1 MKSEIKEIRTISGEV
16 VDFLGGLDDHTPI
29 EVFYRDGSREL
40 NCTPFPLKEP
50 VRFYTN
56 RAAVVHKAWRDKNQ
70 KKREFMNRF
79 EKVYLLKFPRK
90 YYERKIAICMKER
103 GQENKRF
110 SINEESLNPNSD
122 IIRFARPS
130 MSAASFS
137 AEKKWLDK
145 LAGWNWGQRVKI
157 NAEILKD
164 GEIKKSI

>member
-1 MKSEIKEIRTISGEV
+1 MKSEIKEIRAIKGEV
-16 VDFLGGLDDHTPI
+16 LDFLGRLDDHTPI
-29 EVFYRDGSREL
+29 EIFYRDGSREL
-40 NCTPFPLKEP
+40 DCTPFPLKEP

-56 RAAVVHKAWRDKNQ
+56 RAAVVHAAWREKKQ

-79 EKVYLLKFPRK
+79 ERIYLLKYPRK
-90 YYERKIAICMKER
+90 YYERKIAISMKER

-122 IIRFARPS
+122 IIRFTRPS
-130 MSAASFS
+130 VCAASFS

-145 LAGWNWGQRVKI
+145 LAGSNWDQRVKI